1 MERTKGWA
9 QGVLYWGRVMVI
21 GIVFGFG
28 LQFAAAWTNPTLPA
42 PDGNVAGPVNLSAF
56 AQYKVGAIGF
66 GGLVK
71 AYLGIDAN
79 GQRITNVATP
89 IAGTDAVNKDYVNAA
104 AGGGGGGATGGTPF
118 VIVASRHDG
127 GFSKADYDKIV
138 SFLER
143 GGLVYGFGCIT
154 GTAGSHRTG
163 FGWFGSESV
172 LTPFQVQL
180 DSPAVGSHNYSIQ
193 YQSVGGV
200 KFTCIDFQD
209 PAEHDHCNGASR
221 CSHWSIYG
229 IPFGS

>member
-21 GIVFGFG
+21 GVVFGFG
-28 LQFAAAWTNPTLPA
+28 LQFASAWTNPTLPA

-104 AGGGGGGATGGTPF
+104 SGSGGGATGGTPH
-118 VIVASRHDG
+118 VIVAMNPNSQRFSQADLDKVRSFRDAGGLLTALICYRGPNPISSVFGKLIVDLSTTAQIVSMTLLYSDELSNGGGAVCSLRSGENNCIAGGGPCDG
-127 GFSKADYDKIV
+127 GW
-138 SFLER
+138 FL
-143 GGLVYGFGCIT
+143 
-154 GTAGSHRTG
+154 
-163 FGWFGSESV
+163 
-172 LTPFQVQL
+172 
-180 DSPAVGSHNYSIQ
+180 
-193 YQSVGGV
+193 
-200 KFTCIDFQD
+200 
-209 PAEHDHCNGASR
+209 
-221 CSHWSIYG
+221 YG
-229 IPFGS
+229 IPFPQY

>member
-21 GIVFGFG
+21 GVVFGFG
-28 LQFAAAWTNPTLPA
+28 LQFASAWTNPTLPA

-104 AGGGGGGATGGTPF
+104 SGSGGGATGGTPH
-118 VIVASRHDG
+118 VIVAMNPNSQRFSSADLDKVRSFRDAGGLLTTLLCHHRGSSPTNSMFGRLDPSATTQIASQTILDSDELSNGGGGVCTLRDGANNCIAGGGPCDG
-127 GFSKADYDKIV
+127 GW
-138 SFLER
+138 FL
-143 GGLVYGFGCIT
+143 
-154 GTAGSHRTG
+154 
-163 FGWFGSESV
+163 
-172 LTPFQVQL
+172 
-180 DSPAVGSHNYSIQ
+180 
-193 YQSVGGV
+193 
-200 KFTCIDFQD
+200 
-209 PAEHDHCNGASR
+209 
-221 CSHWSIYG
+221 YG
-229 IPFGS
+229 IPFPQY